1 MKIYPERKNYTAITH
16 KIYPERKNYII
27 TIVVVPRLIRHTI
40 KTNATINF
48 QFSHLPLDI
57 LGRNEVSANL
67 LYLVEKKK
75 EKKKHPL
82 LHCVREC
89 PTAVYRVVCYQNG
102 PNRKGTIV
110 FSARRNTRRHLER
123 SVRIC
128 FAL

>member
-75 EKKKHPL
+75 EKKNTL
-82 LHCVREC
+82 SC
-89 PTAVYRVVCYQNG
+89 
-102 PNRKGTIV
+102 IV
-110 FSARRNTRRHLER
+110 
-123 SVRIC
+123 
-128 FAL
+128 